1 MQGGLFRAALFV
13 MRKAA
18 LAALVLLLVAG
29 CTSTRATADIEKPEL
44 RIAQTSEIPPAARH
58 VQGNIPVS
66 YQMRVAN
73 RAGEPITLTRVTLQS
88 VGAGAYTISTSLPFN
103 VTIAPSHFEVIQFSA
118 GAVANTT
125 VVGVNGPVSL
135 RVIAHFNSPVGEFDQ
150 IVVQQVNDRSA
161 ARGE

>member
-1 MQGGLFRAALFV
+1 

-18 LAALVLLLVAG
+18 LAALFVLSLVGGA
-29 CTSTRATADIEKPEL
+29 CTSTRATVKIEKPEL
-44 RIAQTSEIPPAARH
+44 RIAQTSTIPAAARH

-73 RAGEPITLTRVTLQS
+73 RSGETITLTRVTLQS
-88 VGAGAYTISTSLPFN
+88 VGAGAYSISTSLPFN
-103 VTIAPSHFEVIQFSA
+103 VTIPPSQYQIVEFSA

-135 RVIAHFNSPVGEFDQ
+135 RVIAHFNSPVGEFDE
-150 IVVQQVNDRSA
+150 IVVQQVNERSA